1 MTSISHK
8 TTDGYL
14 RRWRCPL
21 CGDEQ
26 APAILVAS
34 DPPAERL
41 APDELGEFLS
51 GYASRRVFFTYGRC
65 RTCGLVYCPVYFSEP
80 QLGALYGQQ
89 PENMGD
95 APLWARQRTQAGY
108 CQLLRKHGA
117 MTGTYLELGC
127 DIGLLAELC
136 AGAGRFERFW
146 LYEPNRETHGE
157 VRARLAGHD
166 VSLRTAAFSAVDLP
180 AATVSTAVMV
190 HVLDHLL
197 EPVAVM
203 MAVARALQPGGVA
216 LIVTHD
222 VRSAL
227 ARVLGR
233 RWPPFTLQHP
243 QLFSAATLTR
253 VVKAAGLEPVEVV
266 RTVNHFPL
274 MHLVRAFVAVLGG
287 PGGVLARHDG
297 PAVPLRLG
305 NIAMVARKA

>member
-1 MTSISHK
+1 
-8 TTDGYL
+8 
-14 RRWRCPL
+14 
-21 CGDEQ
+21 
-26 APAILVAS
+26 
-34 DPPAERL
+34 
-41 APDELGEFLS
+41 
-51 GYASRRVFFTYGRC
+51 
-65 RTCGLVYCPVYFSEP
+65 VYFSEP

-108 CQLLRKHGA
+108 CELLRKHSP

-127 DIGLLAELC
+127 DIGLLAQLC
-136 AGAGRFERFW
+136 ARAGRFERFW
-146 LYEPNRETHGE
+146 LYEPNRETHDE

-166 VSLRTAAFSAVDLP
+166 LSLRTAAFSAAELP
-180 AATVSTAVMV
+180 ASSVSTVVMV

-197 EPVAVM
+197 EPLATTA
-203 MAVARALQPGGVA
+203 AVARVLQPGGVA

-222 VRSAL
+222 VGSAL

-243 QLFSAATLTR
+243 QLFTAATLAR
-253 VVKAAGLEPVEVV
+253 LVRAGGLEPLAVV

-274 MHLVRAFVAVLGG
+274 MHLVRAVVAVFGG
-287 PGGVLARHDG
+287 PGRILARHDG
-297 PAVPLRLG
+297 PAVPIRLG